1 MISNGG
7 GRWEDW
13 QRSMASRNVNLR
25 NKIIKERKI
34 ISWDRE
40 DTLIVI
46 AEKISYSQ
54 KFRI

>member
-7 GRWEDW
+7 GGLEDW